1 MGMTTTTMVNLE
13 NHNKS
18 EEDQEIG
25 EEVMGIEVE
34 NPPTQENL
42 QVKENHPIKDRDLI
56 VDTAG
61 IVETIMGLL
70 MKTIY
75 KNPTDQNMEEM
86 REGEEVRDT
95 NPKRTEEVSMAMVAG
110 VEKSARRP

>member
-1 MGMTTTTMVNLE
+1 
-13 NHNKS
+13 
-18 EEDQEIG
+18 
-25 EEVMGIEVE
+25 MGIEVE
-34 NPPTQENL
+34 NLLTQENL

-56 VDTAG
+56 VDKAD
-61 IVETIMGLL
+61 IVETTMGLL
-70 MKTIY
+70 MKTMY
-75 KNPTDQNMEEM
+75 KNPTDQSMVEM

>member
-1 MGMTTTTMVNLE
+1 MGMTIILMVNLE
-13 NHNKS
+13 NHNNQ
-18 EEDQEIG
+18 EEDQEIE
-25 EEVMGIEVE
+25 EEVIGTEVE
-34 NPPTQENL
+34 NLLTQENL
-42 QVKENHPIKDRDLI
+42 QVKENHPTKDRDLI

-70 MKTIY
+70 MKIMD

-95 NPKRTEEVSMAMVAG
+95 NPKKTEEVSMAMVAG
-110 VEKSARRP
+110 AEKSARRP